1 MLNAAIIGLG
11 RWGQILVESVQG
23 KSDKITFTRGVTRTP
38 SKATDFAAK
47 HGFPLGDDYDAAL
60 SDSNVQAIVLATPHG
75 QHAEQMARAAAAGK
89 HLFVEKPF
97 TLTKASAEQ
106 SIAAVRKAGL
116 VVSAGHNR
124 RFLPSIAE
132 LQRRIET
139 GALGQTLHAE
149 ATFSGNSG
157 LVSKPGMWRAGL
169 ADNPAGGMTAMGIH
183 MVDTLIDL
191 FGSIDEVYAQS
202 FRQAVD
208 IEIDDTTSILL
219 RFENGKSAYLGTFN
233 ATGRIWSLRVFGTKG
248 WLEIRHQSELIF
260 RNLEGE
266 EEVVD
271 FGDTDIERA
280 ELEAF
285 ADTVANGADYPVSDA
300 EAIHGVA
307 VLEAIAA
314 SAAQHEPV
322 KVA

>member
-1 MLNAAIIGLG
+1 
-11 RWGQILVESVQG
+11 
-23 KSDKITFTRGVTRTP
+23 
-38 SKATDFAAK
+38 
-47 HGFPLGDDYDAAL
+47 
-60 SDSNVQAIVLATPHG
+60 
-75 QHAEQMARAAAAGK
+75 MARAAAAGK